1 MDRQFLYA
9 LKANNFII
17 SVVMI
22 HKTNT
27 GGCHGCVL
35 VEIWNIG
42 SQTSSRY
49 TQIVLRELVILR
61 RKENGD

>member
-27 GGCHGCVL
+27 GGVPWLC
-35 VEIWNIG
+35 IG
-42 SQTSSRY
+42 RNLEYRVSDIFQVY
-49 TQIVLRELVILR
+49 T
-61 RKENGD
+61 NCT